1 MFVISLLCGS
11 LFAGTA
17 HGNWSRQSVAVAEAH
32 CALAPRL
39 PTVSAGKGHSRKRE
53 LVGRGYPAIDLLLA
67 NIDLLLAND
76 AARPAHSQ
84 SNQGNRT
91 KVQQKGAQRA
101 QWRLQYLGIPTGPSG
116 VFFGIKRAFSG
127 RFLLPKS
134 FFPATLAG

>member
-39 PTVSAGKGHSRKRE
+39 PPVSAVKGHSRKRE

-101 QWRLQYLGIPTGPSG
+101 EWRLQYLGIPTGPSG

>member
-1 MFVISLLCGS
+1 MCGIGLLCGS

-101 QWRLQYLGIPTGPSG
+101 EWRLQYLGIPTGPSG
-116 VFFGIKRAFSG
+116 VFFGIKRAISAC
-127 RFLLPKS
+127 FLLPKS
-134 FFPATLAG
+134 SFPATLAG